1 MSGGG
6 IRSKRWLAGLQ
17 AQGAPGL
24 SSKTSMT
31 EEKKRGRVK

>member
-6 IRSKRWLAGLQ
+6 IRSERCLAGLQ

-24 SSKTSMT
+24 SSKALIM
-31 EEKKRGRVK
+31 EDKKRGRVE